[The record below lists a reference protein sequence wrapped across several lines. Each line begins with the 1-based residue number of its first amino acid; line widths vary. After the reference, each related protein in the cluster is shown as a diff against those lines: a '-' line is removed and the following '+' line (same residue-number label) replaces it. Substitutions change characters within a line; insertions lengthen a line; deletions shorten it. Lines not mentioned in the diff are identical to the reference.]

1 MTSPRKI
8 EFFLP
13 ESRYTGR
20 EKGFKGTQW
29 VPTNRNAFSGGVL
42 FKKCV
47 CLISPFQELCN
58 KICSPT
64 FTQWSHERASAEQGS
79 LEKGTQ
85 REVQRVSG
93 QFEVIAFIFLFCFCF
108 ETDWPGTY
116 RSLPPKLAE
125 ELCCGRALANVHIF
139 FKAAA
144 ISHNVLS
151 NWRSEYTTPLCRKH
165 TMNFNMSIWGLERL
179 LSG

>member
-13 ESRYTGR
+13 ESRYIGG

-29 VPTNRNAFSGGVL
+29 VPINRNAFSGGVL

-58 KICSPT
+58 KICAPT
-64 FTQWSHERASAEQGS
+64 LTQQSHERASAWQGS

-93 QFEVIAFIFLFCFCF
+93 QFEVFAFIFLFCFCF
-108 ETDWPGTY
+108 ETDWTGTY

-125 ELCCGRALANVHIF
+125 EL
-139 FKAAA
+139 
-144 ISHNVLS
+144 
-151 NWRSEYTTPLCRKH
+151 
-165 TMNFNMSIWGLERL
+165 
-179 LSG
+179 